1 MTEQRSSVPAAPT
14 KTTATK
20 RTSQRAEAS
29 NPTER
34 ECASSKPE
42 KGEKPM
48 RALKIVGIVLGTL
61 LLLTGGGLAVG
72 SVLAN
77 KGQAA
82 FAEQLAQSGYAG
94 PVQGTVQSV
103 SQRDSVMVTVSYTD
117 SQGKQRTGR
126 GAFAGGQTPQVG
138 DTVSTYYSTSDP
150 SQVVVVNLPG
160 LGHLSTIA
168 DTLRT
173 AAIICLIVGAVLL
186 LAGILG
192 LALGKKQPAA
202 VTAGPIYPT
211 GPPQQPPA
219 PYQPPPYP
227 PQQPPPGQPYPP
239 QQPPPGQGYPPQQ
252 PPPGQ
257 GYPPQQPGQ
266 PYPPQQQYPGQQYP
280 PEQ

>member
-1 MTEQRSSVPAAPT
+1 
-14 KTTATK
+14 
-20 RTSQRAEAS
+20 
-29 NPTER
+29 
-34 ECASSKPE
+34 
-42 KGEKPM
+42 M
-48 RALKIVGIVLGTL
+48 RALKIVGIVFGTL
-61 LLLTGGGLAVG
+61 LLLTGGGLAAG

-82 FAEQLAQSGYAG
+82 FQEELTQSGYAG

-103 SQRDSVMVTVSYTD
+103 SQRDSVIVTVSYTD
-117 SQGKQRTGR
+117 RQGKQQTGR
-126 GAFAGGQTPQVG
+126 GAFAGGRPPQVG
-138 DTVSTYYSTSDP
+138 DTVSTYYSSSDP

-160 LGHLSTIA
+160 LGDLSAIA
-168 DTLRT
+168 DTLRI

-202 VTAGPIYPT
+202 VTPGPMYPT

-219 PYQPPPYP
+219 PYQPQSYP
-227 PQQPPPGQPYPP
+227 PQQPPAQPYPP
-239 QQPPPGQGYPPQQ
+239 QQPPSGQAYPP
-252 PPPGQ
+252 P
-257 GYPPQQPGQ
+257 QPGQ

>member
-1 MTEQRSSVPAAPT
+1 LREQQAQ
-14 KTTATK
+14 KG
-20 RTSQRAEAS
+20 
-29 NPTER
+29 
-34 ECASSKPE
+34 
-42 KGEKPM
+42 GEKPM
-48 RALKIVGIVLGTL
+48 RALKIVGIVFGTL
-61 LLLTGGGLAVG
+61 LLLTGGGLAAG

-82 FAEQLAQSGYAG
+82 FAEELTQSGYAG

-103 SQRDSVMVTVSYTD
+103 SQRHSVIVTVSYTD

-126 GAFAGGQTPQVG
+126 GAFAGGQPPQVG

-160 LGHLSTIA
+160 LGDLSAIA

-202 VTAGPIYPT
+202 VTAGPMYPT

-219 PYQPPPYP
+219 SYQPPSYP
-227 PQQPPPGQPYPP
+227 PQQPPAQP
-239 QQPPPGQGYPPQQ
+239 YPPQQ